1 MGVRPEKE
9 LRQPTDAAVAA
20 AAGENDDRS
29 FPAGE
34 ARVGEG
40 SAARSD
46 DMLQGDTE
54 IAGEGVAVAKAAMAS
69 DGERRREAEEGERLR
84 LERWWHHRPDHHL
97 PPPDCEHPA
106 ADREVSKKEEGQWRS
121 HRQYFHP
128 LPDASAVPN
137 GRMGRVV

>member
-84 LERWWHHRPDHHL
+84 LERWWRGCCSRRRFCLGDGFQEKERP
-97 PPPDCEHPA
+97 E
-106 ADREVSKKEEGQWRS
+106 
-121 HRQYFHP
+121 
-128 LPDASAVPN
+128 
-137 GRMGRVV
+137 

>member
-69 DGERRREAEEGERLR
+69 DGERRRVSGFGWRGGGEWQRRSALNR
-84 LERWWHHRPDHHL
+84 ITF
-97 PPPDCEHPA
+97 CS
-106 ADREVSKKEEGQWRS
+106 ADWVPSSWAGPKMFTVR
-121 HRQYFHP
+121 
-128 LPDASAVPN
+128 PN
-137 GRMGRVV
+137 GLD

>member
-84 LERWWHHRPDHHL
+84 LERWWRV
-97 PPPDCEHPA
+97 A
-106 ADREVSKKEEGQWRS
+106 T
-121 HRQYFHP
+121 P
-128 LPDASAVPN
+128 LGFESDNVLLCRLGSVL
-137 GRMGRVV
+137 MGRAENVHCST